1 VRDGGFFRL
10 FRSGKQYRKTGQFSA
25 FLGEITDKTEHYAK
39 NRETLEF
46 FFINW

>member
-1 VRDGGFFRL
+1 VVKDGSRL
-10 FRSGKQYRKTGQFSA
+10 FRSGKQYRKTGQFRA

-39 NRETLEF
+39 KLRNLEF